1 MRGFFEPS
9 YKGFPQPAFRELIA
23 LFVQA
28 KESCKTYNDEYKT
41 KDLRKIV
48 LAMASFQKMPRRLCL
63 EDIRDM
69 KISFSQH
76 GEDLLL
82 MDHLVPY
89 RKNSKKGIYIDAGCY
104 DPFLFSNTRLLN
116 LHGWTGIN
124 VDAAKDVIHKY
135 RKHRPLDHNVCT
147 ALSDQVEERQFVGET
162 GMASRRLL
170 GKEED
175 NAFDVK
181 NTETV
186 RTLTLAAVLDASPF
200 QNDPVDVLD
209 IDCEL
214 NDLAVLRGFPFQK
227 TRPFI
232 ICIEA
237 HTADE
242 AGACRQVLD
251 EIGYMKIAT
260 RGPTHIYRDKASVPS
275 GLPWYARVSEL

>member
-1 MRGFFEPS
+1 
-9 YKGFPQPAFRELIA
+9 
-23 LFVQA
+23 
-28 KESCKTYNDEYKT
+28 
-41 KDLRKIV
+41 
-48 LAMASFQKMPRRLCL
+48 MASFLKMPKRLCL
-63 EDIRDM
+63 EDIRGM

-89 RKNSKKGIYIDAGCY
+89 RKSSKKGIYIDAGCY
-104 DPFLFSNTRLLN
+104 DPYIFSNTRLLN

-124 VDAAKDVIHKY
+124 VDAAKDVINKY
-135 RKHRPLDHNVCT
+135 NVHRPLDHNVCS
-147 ALSDQVEERQFVGET
+147 ALSDQVEERRFVGKMGT
-162 GMASRRLL
+162 ASRRLL

-175 NAFDVK
+175 IATDVT
-181 NTETV
+181 NVEMV
-186 RTLTLAAVLDASPF
+186 RTLTLAAVIDASPF
-200 QNDPVDVLD
+200 RNEPVDVLD

-227 TRPFI
+227 TRPFM

-242 AGACRQVLD
+242 AEACRQVLD
-251 EIGYMKIAT
+251 EGGYMKIGT

-275 GLPWYARVSEL
+275 GLPWYARVAEL